1 MELIQNRYA
10 ILQKLG
16 EGGMGTVYLVED
28 TLNNNQVL
36 ALKLIRDD
44 LLNERAVTQ
53 FKAEFEALAQLR
65 HPNLVEVYE
74 FSGLIKEQQEEQ
86 QYFFTMEYVAGED
99 WPALAQRHAQD
110 DPQDFTWLH
119 DVLVQICRALQYI
132 HSHGFIHYDLKPSNV
147 RITPTGQVKLMDFG
161 LIGRLR
167 RDGGRPARGT
177 PAYIAPELIR
187 GDPVDHR
194 VDLYS
199 LGISLY
205 EIMTGQLPFQES
217 SSDLILQIQ
226 APTPIKLPPEAA
238 ETLPTPLRDLI
249 HTLMAKDPADRPAS
263 ANAIIR
269 EVNAM
274 SERAYAMETR
284 ETLQGYIHSGAF
296 VGRESEL
303 ARLQG
308 LLVRT
313 QHGQGQLVFIAGPE
327 GLGKSRLVHEVRRRA
342 QMQGVLVCEGLCHE
356 HARIPYRPWLAIFR
370 QVIAHYKSAQP
381 ELLRMYDQTLVRLMP
396 ELSDTLDDVTATE
409 FGPEEH
415 RHLLSAAANFLR
427 ASQQPLMIVL
437 EDLHYADAET
447 ITLLRTVGE
456 QTQEGRLLVIGLYRD
471 DELPATHPLAALVA
485 DAQAPDDAA
494 STACDLLRLGLLDEA
509 AIETLVQSMLG
520 LGHQAPA
527 PLPPAL
533 LPWLINES
541 GGNPVF
547 IENLL
552 HSLVEGEQLWF
563 DGETWHIEEESLD
576 RTATDIQ
583 AAARRRLRSL
593 DAPTL
598 ELLQWAAVMGRWVDV
613 DLLADVVSLSEEQF
627 NLRIEQAVQ
636 HYVLV
641 AMEREQQRARRS
653 AYGYRFSNDQM
664 RAAIYHT
671 LDPEERAR
679 RHAQVGDAL
688 RERYPKAEVIE
699 LMAWHFE
706 QAGKYNWAQRYA
718 RIAGDKARQ
727 VYANDSAVQ
736 HYTRALGFIDAGQV
750 TRPPDVIYEILA
762 GRADAYKLLGEHQAQ
777 LADLNRM
784 AELAAEIDDPQR
796 QIEAALH
803 QAEVSIKLGNNAYA
817 LETAEEALTL
827 SRELGDRRLQASS
840 LDEMGGAHYAV
851 GDLNAALACHE
862 AALEICR
869 ELNDVQGEAHN
880 LWHLGAISHLLG
892 NFETA
897 RRYAETSLDL
907 YRQIGDRPGEADAL
921 NELAILFP
929 DYAEQRNYH
938 EQSLAIARAIGDP
951 DRQSRSYNNLAITY
965 WALGLYNRGREMGE
979 RAVQIQREIHG
990 RSRLVFLLET
1000 LGRIY
1005 LALEAY
1011 EEARKVFAE
1020 GQALAQEIG
1029 DRATES
1035 IYAFQMGRVLL
1046 ADGNPEEA
1054 CKWLRLAYDVQH
1066 ELNLRA
1072 YFSSTEA
1079 WLGAACLAM
1088 DDWEAADTYTQEA
1101 VEKLEAAG
1109 SGEYPLQE
1117 VWWLRYQVLRAADD
1131 ADKDK
1136 ASEAAWE
1143 ALQNARTVMLKS
1155 IAGLSD
1161 EGLRRNY
1168 LNKVEINQNIVT
1180 EWTRQLAKRHEG
1192 QVLDEALT
1200 ALTPASEAE
1209 DAARLQDR
1217 LERILDIGVRM
1228 NETHDA
1234 ESLLNFVMEQV
1245 IELSGAEQGFLVLL
1259 DEDRQFDFKVA
1270 IGMDPDALAEGAAEI
1285 SYTVLG
1291 TVMESQTPVLLQD
1304 ALADERFK
1312 SQSSVLELNLR
1323 SVLCVPLVADADL
1336 IGMIYAD
1343 NRSVSGRFSQTDLD
1357 LMMIFANQA
1366 ATAIENAHLYE
1377 KLITANQKLVEW
1389 THTLETRVDE
1399 RTAELQEANT
1409 ALSQRAV
1416 QLEASSQVSKQLTSI
1431 LGLDPLLSEIV
1442 SLIREQ
1448 FGYYSVSVWLLDESK
1463 EHAVLRAGISG
1474 ESQQHERRGLPI
1486 PLNAPS
1492 LVAWVCRHGQYR
1504 MEDHVAE
1511 TSDYLAF
1518 ENLPDV
1524 ASEITLPL
1532 IIGDE
1537 LVGAL
1542 DIASDQTA
1550 AFTEE
1555 DRIVL
1560 QSLADQIAVAIRNAR
1575 LYEAEQRRRR
1585 LTESLEEAG
1594 RALSSSLDLSE
1605 VPHLILKLL
1614 HDLVPYERG
1623 AVFLQQ
1629 DAETLQAVAHY
1640 NFPDTK
1646 RAREMKIPIRAGDV
1660 YQQLCATRT
1669 PRVIDDVTQESGWQ
1683 QVPWLPLN
1691 SAWLGVLLVSKDKP
1705 IGMISLTR
1713 REAGSFSEEDAT
1725 WVQAFAAQ
1733 ASSALENA
1741 RLYAEISQLNETLE
1755 QRVRERTE
1763 ELNRAYRNLERLDKT
1778 KSNFIN
1784 IAAHELRTPLTV
1796 VKGYGQMLRDKF
1808 LHEGNAQLQRITEGI
1823 VEGTERLHEIV
1834 NSMLDIAKIDSQTLQ
1849 MIKAPISISE
1859 IAKRV
1864 VDGFIPTLAGRNLEL
1879 TVSGLDTLPE
1889 IEADPDLLAKVF
1901 HHLIIN
1907 AIKYT
1912 PDGGRI
1918 TISGE
1923 VRQRDARS
1931 EIMLTFSDTGIGIA
1945 PEDQEL
1951 IFEKFY
1957 HPSEVDFH
1965 SSGRTKFKGGGP
1977 GLGLA
1982 IVRGIVQAHGGEI
1995 WAESEG
2001 CDEDICPG
2009 SQFHVT
2015 LPLT

>member
-1 MELIQNRYA
+1 MTELIQNRYA

-16 EGGMGTVYLVED
+16 KGGMGTVYLVED

-36 ALKLIRDD
+36 ALKVIRAD

-65 HPNLVEVYE
+65 HPNLVQVYE
-74 FSGLIKEQQEEQ
+74 FSGLIEEQQAKQ

-99 WPALAQRHAQD
+99 WPTLAQRHAQD
-110 DPQDFTWLH
+110 APQDFTWLY

-132 HSHGFIHYDLKPSNV
+132 HSRGFIHYDLKPSNV

-161 LIGRLR
+161 LIGRLQHGSER
-167 RDGGRPARGT
+167 RARGT

-187 GDPVDHR
+187 GDAVDHR

-205 EIMTGQLPFQES
+205 EIITGQLPFDDS
-217 SSDLILQIQ
+217 SSALILQIQ
-226 APTPIKLPPEAA
+226 EPTPITLPPEAA
-238 ETLPTPLRDLI
+238 ETLPAPLRDLI
-249 HTLMAKDPADRPAS
+249 HTLLAKDPADRPEG
-263 ANAIIR
+263 ANTIIR
-269 EVNAM
+269 EINAM
-274 SERAYAMETR
+274 SERAYALETR

-327 GLGKSRLVHEVRRRA
+327 GIGKSRLVHEVRRRA
-342 QMQGVLVCEGLCHE
+342 QMQGVLVCEGICHE

-396 ELSDTLDDVTATE
+396 ELSEALDNIAATD

-471 DELPATHPLAALVA
+471 DELAHSHPLAALVA
-485 DAQAPDDAA
+485 EAKATADAA
-494 STACDLLRLGLLDEA
+494 TATCELLRLGLLDEA
-509 AIETLVQSMLG
+509 AIETLVKSMLD
-520 LGHQAPA
+520 LDHQAPA

-563 DGETWHIEEESLD
+563 DGEAWHIAEKSLD
-576 RTATDIQ
+576 RTATNIQ
-583 AAARRRLRSL
+583 AAARRRLQSL

-598 ELLQWAAVMGRWVDV
+598 ELLQWAAVMGRWVNI
-613 DLLADVVSLSEEQF
+613 DLLADVVSLSEEEF

-641 AMEREQQRARRS
+641 AMEREQQHS
-653 AYGYRFSNDQM
+653 YRFSNDQM

-671 LDPEERAR
+671 LAPEERAR
-679 RHAQVGDAL
+679 RHAQIGDAL

-706 QAGKYNWAQRYA
+706 QAGEYSWAQRYA

-736 HYTRALGFIDAGQV
+736 HYTRALGFIDAGQT

-762 GRADAYKLLGEHQAQ
+762 GRAEAYRLLGDLQAQ

-784 AELAAEIDDPQR
+784 AGLAARINDPQR
-796 QIEAALH
+796 QIQVALH
-803 QAEVSIKLGNNAYA
+803 QAEVSIKMGHNTYA
-817 LETAEEALTL
+817 LETAEEALRL
-827 SRELGDRRLQASS
+827 SRDLGDRRLQASS

-869 ELNDVQGEAHN
+869 ELNDVHGEAHN
-880 LWHLGAISHLLG
+880 LWHLGAISRLLG
-892 NFETA
+892 NFEA
-897 RRYAETSLDL
+897 SRRYAETSLAL
-907 YRQIGDRPGEADAL
+907 YRQINDRPGEADAL
-921 NELAILFP
+921 NELAILSE
-929 DYAEQRNYH
+929 DYAEQRDYH
-938 EQSLAIARAIGDP
+938 EQSLAIAHAIGDP

-979 RAVQIQREIHG
+979 RAVQIQREMHG

-1000 LGRIY
+1000 LGRVY

-1011 EEARKVFAE
+1011 KEAQEVFAE

-1029 DRATES
+1029 DRTTES

-1046 ADGNPEEA
+1046 ANGQPEEA
-1054 CKWLRLAYDVQH
+1054 REWIKLAYDVQH

-1072 YFSSTEA
+1072 YLSSTSA
-1079 WLGAACLAM
+1079 WLGATCLALG
-1088 DDWEAADTYTQEA
+1088 DEKAADAYTQEA
-1101 VEKLEAAG
+1101 LEMLEAAG
-1109 SGEYPLQE
+1109 AGEYPLQE
-1117 VWWLRYQVLRAADD
+1117 VWWLRYQVLRAAED
-1131 ADKDK
+1131 ASATDK
-1136 ASEAAWE
+1136 APASDAAWD
-1143 ALQNARTVMLKS
+1143 ALQNARTVMMKS
-1155 IAGLSD
+1155 IASLSD

-1168 LNKVEINQNIVT
+1168 LNKIEINQHIVT

-1192 QVLDEALT
+1192 QILDEALT
-1200 ALTPASEAE
+1200 ALTPASQAE

-1270 IGMDPDALAEGAAEI
+1270 IGMDPDALAQGAAEI

-1323 SVLCVPLVADADL
+1323 SVFCVPLVADANL

-1377 KLITANQKLVEW
+1377 KLVTANQKLMEW

-1399 RTAELQEANT
+1399 RTRELQEANAT
-1409 ALSQRAV
+1409 LSHRAV

-1448 FGYYSVSVWLLDESK
+1448 FGYYFVGVWLLDESK
-1463 EHAVLRAGISG
+1463 EQAVLRAGISG
-1474 ESQQHERRGLPI
+1474 KNHRHEQRGLTI

-1492 LVAWVCRHGQYR
+1492 LIAWVCRHGIYR

-1511 TSDYLAF
+1511 TPDYFAF
-1518 ENLPDV
+1518 ENLPDI
-1524 ASEITLPL
+1524 ASEIALPL

-1542 DIASDQTA
+1542 DIASDQVA
-1550 AFTEE
+1550 AFTTE
-1555 DRIVL
+1555 DRVVL

-1575 LYEAEQRRRR
+1575 LYEAEQRRRQ

-1623 AVFLQQ
+1623 MVFLQQ
-1629 DAETLQAVAHY
+1629 DAETLAAVAHY
-1640 NFPDTK
+1640 NFPDAE
-1646 RAREMKIPIRAGDV
+1646 RAREMQISIREGDV
-1660 YQQLCATRT
+1660 YQQLCASRT
-1669 PRVIDDVTQESGWQ
+1669 PNIINDVTQEPGWQ
-1683 QVPWLPLN
+1683 QTPWLPLN
-1691 SAWLGVLLVSKDKP
+1691 SAWLGVLLISKDKP

-1713 REAGSFSEEDAT
+1713 REAGSFSAEDAT

-1796 VKGYGQMLRDKF
+1796 VKGYGQMIRNKF
-1808 LHEGNAQLQRITEGI
+1808 RQEGDEQFQRITEGI
-1823 VEGTERLHEIV
+1823 VEGAERLHEIV

-1849 MIKAPISISE
+1849 MIKAPISIAE
-1859 IAKRV
+1859 IAQQV
-1864 VDGFIPTLAGRNLEL
+1864 VDGFVPTLAGRNLNL
-1879 TVSGLDTLPE
+1879 TTSGLDLLPK

-1912 PDGGRI
+1912 PDGGQI

-1923 VRQRDARS
+1923 VRQRDGRP

>member
-1 MELIQNRYA
+1 MTELIQNRYA

-16 EGGMGTVYLVED
+16 AGGMGTVYLVED

-36 ALKLIRDD
+36 ALKLIRAD
-44 LLNERAVTQ
+44 LLNERAVAQ

-65 HPNLVEVYE
+65 HPNLVQVYE

-86 QYFFTMEYVAGED
+86 HYFFTMGYIAGED
-99 WPALAQRHAQD
+99 WPTLARRHAQTT
-110 DPQDFTWLH
+110 PQDFTWLY

-147 RITPTGQVKLMDFG
+147 RITPNGQVKLMDFG
-161 LIGRLR
+161 LIGRLQHSSGR
-167 RDGGRPARGT
+167 RARGT

-187 GDPVDHR
+187 GEAVDHR
-194 VDLYS
+194 ADLYS

-205 EIMTGQLPFQES
+205 EIITGQLPFDEDS
-217 SSDLILQIQ
+217 SALILQIQ
-226 APTPIKLPPEAA
+226 EPTPITLPSEIA
-238 ETLPTPLRDLI
+238 ETLPAPLCDLI
-249 HTLMAKDPADRPAS
+249 HKLMAKDPDDRPDS

-274 SERAYAMETR
+274 SERTYAIETR

-296 VGRESEL
+296 VGRASEL

-327 GLGKSRLVHEVRRRA
+327 GIGKSRLVHEVRRRA

-356 HARIPYRPWLAIFR
+356 HARIPYRPWIAIFR

-381 ELLRMYDQTLVRLMP
+381 ETLRMYDQTLVRLMP
-396 ELSDTLDDVTATE
+396 ELSEALNDITATD

-427 ASQQPLMIVL
+427 ATQQPLMIVL

-447 ITLLRTVGE
+447 VTLLRTVGE
-456 QTQEGRLLVIGLYRD
+456 QTQAGRLLVIGLYRD
-471 DELPATHPLAALVA
+471 DELPAAHPLAALVA
-485 DAQAPDDAA
+485 EAQAPEEITAA
-494 STACDLLRLGLLDEA
+494 APELLRLGLLEDD
-509 AIETLVQSMLG
+509 AIETLVHSMLR

-527 PLPPAL
+527 ALPPAL

-552 HSLVEGEQLWF
+552 HSMVEGEQLWF
-563 DGETWHIEEESLD
+563 DGEAWHIEEESLD

-583 AAARRRLRSL
+583 AAARRRLESL

-598 ELLQWAAVMGRWVDV
+598 ELLQWASVMGRWVDV
-613 DLLADVVSLSEEQF
+613 NLLADVVALSQEEF
-627 NLRIEQAVQ
+627 ALRIEQAGQ

-641 AMEREQQRARRS
+641 AIEREQQRS
-653 AYGYRFSNDQM
+653 YRFSNDQM

-679 RHAQVGDAL
+679 RHAQIGDAL

-727 VYANDSAVQ
+727 IYANDSAVQ
-736 HYTRALGFIDAGQV
+736 HYTRALGFIDSGQV

-762 GRADAYKLLGEHQAQ
+762 GRAEAYKLLGKLHTQ

-784 AELAAEIDDPQR
+784 AELAAEMDDVKR
-796 QIEAALH
+796 QIQVALH
-803 QAEVSIKLGNNAYA
+803 QAEVTIKLGNYAYA
-817 LETAEEALTL
+817 LETAEEALRL
-827 SRELGDRRLQASS
+827 SQELGDRRLEANS

-851 GDLNAALACHE
+851 GDMNAAFECHE

-869 ELNDVQGEAHN
+869 ELEDVHGEAHN
-880 LWHLGAISHLLG
+880 LWHLGSISRLLG
-892 NFETA
+892 NFEAA
-897 RRYAETSLDL
+897 RHYSATSLEL
-907 YRQIGDRPGEADAL
+907 YRQIGDQPGEADAL
-921 NELAILFP
+921 NELAIQSE
-929 DYAEQRNYH
+929 DYAQQRDYH
-938 EQSLAIARAIGDP
+938 EQSLAIARAIGDR
-951 DRQSRSYNNLAITY
+951 DRQTRTYNNLAITY
-965 WALGLYNRGREMGE
+965 WALGLYNRGREMSE
-979 RAVQIQREIHG
+979 RAVRIQREMHG

-1000 LGRIY
+1000 LGRVY

-1011 EEARKVFAE
+1011 DEAQEVFAE
-1020 GQALAQEIG
+1020 GQALAQDIG
-1029 DRATES
+1029 DRTTES

-1046 ADGNPEEA
+1046 ADGKPEEA
-1054 CKWLRLAYDVQH
+1054 YKWIKLAYDMQH

-1072 YFSSTEA
+1072 YYASTGA
-1079 WLGAACLAM
+1079 WLGATCLALG
-1088 DDWEAADTYTQEA
+1088 DEEAADVYTRKA
-1101 VEKLEAAG
+1101 TKMLEAAG
-1109 SGEYPLQE
+1109 AGEYPLQE
-1117 VWWLRYQVLRAADD
+1117 VWWLRYQVLRAAED
-1131 ADKDK
+1131 ADHTQASQ
-1136 ASEAAWE
+1136 ASEEAWD
-1143 ALQNARTVMLKS
+1143 ALQNARAVMMKS
-1155 IAGLSD
+1155 IASLSD

-1180 EWTRQLAKRHEG
+1180 EWTRQLAKRHDG

-1200 ALTPASEAE
+1200 ALAPASEAE
-1209 DAARLQDR
+1209 AASRLQDR

-1228 NETHDA
+1228 NETHNP

-1259 DEDRQFDFKVA
+1259 DEDRQFDFRVA
-1270 IGMDPDALAEGAAEI
+1270 IGMDPDILAQGAAEI

-1291 TVMESQTPVLLQD
+1291 TVMESQKPVLLQD

-1323 SVLCVPLVADADL
+1323 SVFCVPLVADANL

-1377 KLITANQKLVEW
+1377 KLVTANQKLTEW
-1389 THTLETRVDE
+1389 THTLEARVNE
-1399 RTAELQEANT
+1399 RTAELREANT

-1416 QLEASSQVSKQLTSI
+1416 QLEASSQVSRQLTSI
-1431 LGLDPLLSEIV
+1431 LGLDTLLSEIV

-1448 FGYYSVSVWLLDESK
+1448 FGYYFVGVWLLDESQ
-1463 EHAVLRAGISG
+1463 EQAVLRAGISG
-1474 ESQQHERRGLPI
+1474 EAQRPEQHGLAI

-1492 LVAWVCRHGQYR
+1492 VIAWVCRHGQYR
-1504 MEDHVAE
+1504 LEEHVQDVV
-1511 TSDYLAF
+1511 DYLAF
-1518 ENLPDV
+1518 ESLPDI
-1524 ASEITLPL
+1524 ASEIALPL

-1542 DIASDQTA
+1542 DIASDRVA
-1550 AFTEE
+1550 AFIEE
-1555 DRIVL
+1555 DRLVL

-1575 LYEAEQRRRR
+1575 LYEAEQRRRQ

-1629 DAETLQAVAHY
+1629 DAETLEAVAHY
-1640 NFPDTK
+1640 NFPDAK
-1646 RAREMKIPIRAGDV
+1646 QVQEIKMPIRAGDV
-1660 YQQLCATRT
+1660 YQQLSATRT
-1669 PRVIDDVTQESGWQ
+1669 PSIINDVTQEPGWQ

-1691 SAWLGVLLVSKDKP
+1691 SAWLGVLLIAKDNP

-1713 REAGSFSEEDAT
+1713 REAGSFSEDDAT

-1741 RLYAEISQLNETLE
+1741 RLYAEITQLNETLE

-1763 ELNRAYRNLERLDKT
+1763 ELNRAYHNLERLDKT

-1784 IAAHELRTPLTV
+1784 VAAHELRTPLTV
-1796 VKGYGQMLRDKF
+1796 VKGYGQMMRNKF
-1808 LHEGNAQLQRITEGI
+1808 IAEGDAQFQRITEGI
-1823 VEGTERLHEIV
+1823 VEGAERLHDIV

-1849 MIKAPISISE
+1849 MVKAPVAISE
-1859 IAKRV
+1859 IAQRV
-1864 VDGFIPTLAGRNLEL
+1864 VDGFLPTLAGRNLNL
-1879 TVSGLDTLPE
+1879 TTSGLDTLPE
-1889 IEADPDLLAKVF
+1889 FEADPDLLAKVF

-1912 PDGGRI
+1912 PDGGQI

-1923 VRQRDARS
+1923 VRQRDDRP
-1931 EIMLTFSDTGIGIA
+1931 EIMITFSDTGIGIA

-1957 HPSEVDFH
+1957 HPGELDFH

-1995 WAESEG
+1995 WVESAG